1 MHLQIRRISTSSAFL
16 VGMALHGLIG
26 FLVGIGLAVIAGV
39 DVPAGTESSFVQR
52 LGAWAI
58 IVVPFVYGVGGG
70 LVTAI
75 AATLY
80 NAVAAVVG
88 GLRIELRAAGRT
100 GRSKTDHSKHDD
112 ET

>member
-26 FLVGIGLAVIAGV
+26 FLVGIGLAIVTGL
-39 DVPAGTESSFVQR
+39 DVPAGTEASFVER

-58 IVVPFVYGVGGG
+58 VVVPFAYGIAGG
-70 LVTAI
+70 LITAI
-75 AATLY
+75 AAALY

-88 GLRIELRAAGRT
+88 GLRVELRATRYNAKEAPAAT
-100 GRSKTDHSKHDD
+100 NEK
-112 ET
+112 EEE

>member
-1 MHLQIRRISTSSAFL
+1 
-16 VGMALHGLIG
+16 MALHGLIG
-26 FLVGIGLAVIAGV
+26 FLVGIGLAVVAGL
-39 DVPAGTESSFVQR
+39 DVPAGTETSFVER

-58 IVVPFVYGVGGG
+58 VVVPFAYGIAGG

-88 GLRIELRAAGRT
+88 GLRVELRATRFTSTEQSTVTSEKEEA
-100 GRSKTDHSKHDD
+100 
-112 ET
+112 

>member
-1 MHLQIRRISTSSAFL
+1 
-16 VGMALHGLIG
+16 MALHGLIG

-39 DVPAGTESSFVQR
+39 DVPAGTEPSLVQQ

-88 GLRIELRAAGRT
+88 GLRIEVRAGGRP
-100 GRSKTDHSKHDD
+100 GRGKNDRSKHDD

>member
-1 MHLQIRRISTSSAFL
+1 
-16 VGMALHGLIG
+16 MALHGLIG

-39 DVPAGTESSFVQR
+39 DVPAGTEQSFVQR

-58 IVVPFVYGVGGG
+58 LVVPFVYGVGGG

-80 NAVAAVVG
+80 NAVASVVG
-88 GLRIELRAAGRT
+88 GLRIELRTARRPRRIKA
-100 GRSKTDHSKHDD
+100 DHPKNDD